1 MVRAFKR
8 MQELAANTLICKYI
22 FLNPT
27 KRIRV
32 FFFFLFRVI
41 FGQCKL
47 ISKRGK
53 PQQDVSKD
61 YIDSGLC
68 NL

>member
-32 FFFFLFRVI
+32 LFFFFVSCYFWPVQANLEEGKTATGCFKRLYW
-41 FGQCKL
+41 FG
-47 ISKRGK
+47 
-53 PQQDVSKD
+53 VV
-61 YIDSGLC
+61 
-68 NL
+68 